1 MKSLL
6 NNLPP
11 SLRPKLPFLVAGFLS
26 FLFSVYLYFVLGE
39 EMAGIFVGLWV
50 PSIHSLGTL
59 IATPVDSSV
68 TDREKVLS

>member
-6 NNLPP
+6 NNLPT
-11 SLRPKLPFLVAGFLS
+11 SLRPKVPFLAAGFLS

-59 IATPVDSSV
+59 IATPVASQAD
-68 TDREKVLS
+68 DREKVLS